1 MIASLRA
8 RTAFLVLLVPLSIL
22 LGSCA
27 NPRDPTMRRVDN
39 DEALFWRANL
49 DFMKGR
55 YEEAREQLRTLVTQ
69 FPESPLIPEARLGI
83 ARTYF
88 QEEHYEQARAEYE
101 RFLSLYP
108 RNERVDEA
116 LYYVGLTYF
125 RQIERADRDQTASR
139 RAVVAFRKL
148 LSDVP
153 DTQYREDAEAKIA
166 VARRR
171 LATHEI
177 DVGLFYLKR
186 DKFNG
191 AVGRFQGVIDRYNGT
206 GLEPMAFFYLG
217 ETYAKMEE
225 KEKAQDAFRQLLEKY
240 PDSLWAVVAGDRLGV
255 KVVLQSRPI
264 EDQKNSDEETGGIW
278 DLFKESWED
287 IKATF
292 KHSLKP
298 TPE

>member
-1 MIASLRA
+1 
-8 RTAFLVLLVPLSIL
+8 
-22 LGSCA
+22 
-27 NPRDPTMRRVDN
+27 MRRVN
-39 DEALFWRANL
+39 SDEALFWRANL
-49 DFMKGR
+49 DFMKGQ
-55 YEEAREQLRTLVTQ
+55 YEEAREQLRTLVAQ
-69 FPESPLIPEARLGI
+69 FPESPYIPEARLGI

-108 RNERVDEA
+108 RHERVDEA
-116 LYYVGLTYF
+116 LYYVGMTYF

-139 RAVVAFRKL
+139 RAVVAFRRL
-148 LSDVP
+148 LSEVP

-191 AVGRFQGVIDRYNGT
+191 AVGRFQGVIERYNGT

-217 ETYAKMEE
+217 ETYTKMEE
-225 KEKAQDAFRQLLEKY
+225 KEKAQETFRQLLEKY
-240 PDSLWAVVAGDRLGV
+240 PESLWAVVAGDRLGV
-255 KVVLQSRPI
+255 KVVLQSRPT

>member
-1 MIASLRA
+1 VIASLRT
-8 RTAFLVLLVPLSIL
+8 RTVLLVLLVPLSLIL
-22 LGSCA
+22 GACA
-27 NPRDPTMRRVDN
+27 STRDQMMPRNEEV
-39 DEALFWRANL
+39 LFWRANL
-49 DFMKGR
+49 EFMKGR
-55 YEEAREQLRTLVTQ
+55 YEEAREMLRFFVTQ
-69 FPESPLIPEARLGI
+69 FPDSPLIPEARLGI

-88 QEEHYEQARAEYE
+88 QEEQYEQARAEYE
-101 RFLSLYP
+101 RFLNLYP

-125 RQIERADRDQTASR
+125 RQIERADRDQTAAR

-148 LSDVP
+148 VSEVP
-153 DTQYREDAEAKIA
+153 DTPYREDAEAKIS

-171 LATHEI
+171 MATHEM

-206 GLEPMAFFYLG
+206 GLEPMALFYLG
-217 ETYAKMEE
+217 ECYARMEE
-225 KEKAQDAFRQLLEKY
+225 KGKAQEAYRQLLEKY
-240 PDSLWAVVAGDRLGV
+240 PDSLWAVEAGDRLGV
-255 KVVLQSRPI
+255 KVVLQSRPG
-264 EDQKNSDEETGGIW
+264 EDQKNSEEATGGIW

-287 IKATF
+287 LKTTF

-298 TPE
+298 GPE